1 MNCCLDLN
9 FDVLHAATGN
19 RYADANDIRLANL
32 GPLSL
37 LSSYELTTSSGKKLE
52 DISHAHIF
60 SSMYKL
66 INSARDT
73 DDLSIGFERD
83 GGKRQRELTHNKIVK
98 GKFHERILLKD
109 VFGFAVHQEKATYGL
124 RHKIT
129 LTRKTDNAVLNKDNA
144 TNVGEIEVIAFDW
157 YIPHYMPS
165 ISIQDVLF
173 KPNLSKT
180 PTKLQYVKKSFF

>member
-1 MNCCLDLN
+1 M
-9 FDVLHAATGN
+9 
-19 RYADANDIRLANL
+19 
-32 GPLSL
+32 
-37 LSSYELTTSSGKKLE
+37 
-52 DISHAHIF
+52 
-60 SSMYKL
+60 
-66 INSARDT
+66 
-73 DDLSIGFERD
+73 
-83 GGKRQRELTHNKIVK
+83 
-98 GKFHERILLKD
+98 LKD